1 MLLDYNCDL
10 ILHRT
15 IPLYI
20 GIFDFIV
27 NTGNTRE
34 MENNDRQIELKFQKF
49 FTANFPKVKN
59 FAQMLLKSEAEA
71 EDVAQDVFCK
81 LWLQP
86 EIWLDT
92 DRDLDNYIFIM
103 TRNIVL
109 NIFKHQQIEQEYQDE
124 VIEKTFLYELT
135 EKEEVLNNVYYKEML
150 MIIQLTLE
158 KMPKRRR
165 LIFELSRFRGL
176 SHKEIADKL
185 DVSIR
190 TIEHQVYLALIE
202 LKKILILFLFFSN
215 IFK

>member
-1 MLLDYNCDL
+1 M
-10 ILHRT
+10 
-15 IPLYI
+15 PLYI
-20 GIFDFIV
+20 GIIDFIV

-34 MENNDRQIELKFQKF
+34 MENDDRQIELKFQKF

-92 DRDLDNYIFIM
+92 DKDLDNYLFIL

-124 VIEKTFLYELT
+124 VVERTFLYELT
-135 EKEEVLNNVYYKEML
+135 EKEEILNNVYYKEML
-150 MIIQLTLE
+150 MIVQLTLE

-165 LIFELSRFRGL
+165 LIFKLSRFKGL

-202 LKKILILFLFFSN
+202 LKKILVLLIFFSN

>member
-1 MLLDYNCDL
+1 
-10 ILHRT
+10 
-15 IPLYI
+15 
-20 GIFDFIV
+20 
-27 NTGNTRE
+27 
-34 MENNDRQIELKFQKF
+34 
-49 FTANFPKVKN
+49 
-59 FAQMLLKSEAEA
+59 
-71 EDVAQDVFCK
+71 
-81 LWLQP
+81 
-86 EIWLDT
+86 
-92 DRDLDNYIFIM
+92 M

-109 NIFKHQQIEQEYQDE
+109 NIFKHQQVEQEYQSE
-124 VIEKTFLYELT
+124 VIEKTLLYELT
-135 EKEEVLNNVYYKEML
+135 EKEEILNNVYYKEML

-202 LKKILILFLFFSN
+202 LKKVLLFFIFFSD

>member
-1 MLLDYNCDL
+1 M
-10 ILHRT
+10 
-15 IPLYI
+15 PLYI
-20 GIFDFIV
+20 GIIDFIV

-34 MENNDRQIELKFQKF
+34 MENDDRQIELKFQKF

-92 DRDLDNYIFIM
+92 DKDLDNYLFIL

-124 VIEKTFLYELT
+124 VVERTFLYELT

-150 MIIQLTLE
+150 MIVQLTLE

-165 LIFELSRFRGL
+165 LIFKLSRFKGL

-202 LKKILILFLFFSN
+202 LKKILVLFIFFSN

>member
-1 MLLDYNCDL
+1 
-10 ILHRT
+10 
-15 IPLYI
+15 
-20 GIFDFIV
+20 
-27 NTGNTRE
+27 
-34 MENNDRQIELKFQKF
+34 MENKDKQIELKFQRF

-59 FAQMLLKSEAEA
+59 FAQMLLKSESDA
-71 EDVAQDVFCK
+71 EDVAQEVFCK

-86 EIWLDT
+86 ELWLNNEE
-92 DRDLDNYIFIM
+92 LDNYIFIM

-109 NIFKHQQIEQEYQDE
+109 NIFKHQQIEQEYQAD
-124 VIEKTFLYELT
+124 VIEETFLYELT
-135 EKEEVLNNVYYKEML
+135 EKEEILDNVYYKEML
-150 MIIQLTLE
+150 LLIQLTLE

-185 DVSIR
+185 DVSVR

-202 LKKILILFLFFSN
+202 LKKVLLFFIFFSD

>member
-1 MLLDYNCDL
+1 MQ
-10 ILHRT
+10 
-15 IPLYI
+15 P
-20 GIFDFIV
+20 
-27 NTGNTRE
+27 E
-34 MENNDRQIELKFQKF
+34 
-49 FTANFPKVKN
+49 
-59 FAQMLLKSEAEA
+59 
-71 EDVAQDVFCK
+71 
-81 LWLQP
+81 LWLDNDK
-86 EIWLDT
+86 E
-92 DRDLDNYIFIM
+92 LDNYIFIM

-109 NIFKHQQIEQEYQDE
+109 NIFKHQQVEQEYQTE

-135 EKEEVLNNVYYKEML
+135 EKEEILNSVYYKEML
-150 MIIQLTLE
+150 LIIQLTLE

-202 LKKILILFLFFSN
+202 LKKVLLFFIFFSD

>member
-1 MLLDYNCDL
+1 MQFN
-10 ILHRT
+10 ILRWA

-202 LKKILILFLFFSN
+202 LKKILILFIFFLKY
-215 IFK
+215 F

>member
-1 MLLDYNCDL
+1 
-10 ILHRT
+10 
-15 IPLYI
+15 
-20 GIFDFIV
+20 
-27 NTGNTRE
+27 
-34 MENNDRQIELKFQKF
+34 MENNDRQIELKFQRF
-49 FTANFPKVKN
+49 FTVNFPKVKN
-59 FAQMLLKSEAEA
+59 FAQMLLKSEADA

-86 EIWLDT
+86 ELWLDN
-92 DRDLDNYIFIM
+92 DKELDNYIFIM

-109 NIFKHQQIEQEYQDE
+109 NIFKHQ
-124 VIEKTFLYELT
+124 
-135 EKEEVLNNVYYKEML
+135 KEEILNNVYYKEML

-202 LKKILILFLFFSN
+202 LKKVLLFF
-215 IFK
+215 IFFL

>member
-1 MLLDYNCDL
+1 L
-10 ILHRT
+10 
-15 IPLYI
+15 PLYI
-20 GIFDFIV
+20 GIIDFIV

-34 MENNDRQIELKFQKF
+34 MENDDRQIELKFQKF

-92 DRDLDNYIFIM
+92 DKDLDNYLFIL

-124 VIEKTFLYELT
+124 VVERTFLYELT
-135 EKEEVLNNVYYKEML
+135 EKEEILNNVYYKEML
-150 MIIQLTLE
+150 MIVQLTLE

-165 LIFELSRFRGL
+165 LIFKLSRFKGL

-202 LKKILILFLFFSN
+202 LKKILVLFIFFSN

>member
-1 MLLDYNCDL
+1 L
-10 ILHRT
+10 ILCT
-15 IPLYI
+15 
-20 GIFDFIV
+20 GMFDFIV

-34 MENNDRQIELKFQKF
+34 MENNDRQIELKFQRF

-124 VIEKTFLYELT
+124 VIEKTILYELT

-202 LKKILILFLFFSN
+202 LKKILILFIFFLKY
-215 IFK
+215 F

>member
-1 MLLDYNCDL
+1 MLLDYNCNL
-10 ILHRT
+10 IFAELF
-15 IPLYI
+15 LYI
-20 GIFDFIV
+20 FRIFDFIV

-202 LKKILILFLFFSN
+202 LKKILILFIFFLKY
-215 IFK
+215 F

>member
-1 MLLDYNCDL
+1 M
-10 ILHRT
+10 
-15 IPLYI
+15 PLYI
-20 GIFDFIV
+20 GIIDFIV

-34 MENNDRQIELKFQKF
+34 MENDDRQIELKFQKF

-92 DRDLDNYIFIM
+92 DKDLDNYLFIL

-124 VIEKTFLYELT
+124 VVERTFLYELT
-135 EKEEVLNNVYYKEML
+135 EKEEILNNVYYKEML

-202 LKKILILFLFFSN
+202 LKKVLLFF
-215 IFK
+215 IFFL

>member
-1 MLLDYNCDL
+1 MQFN
-10 ILHRT
+10 ILHWA

-59 FAQMLLKSEAEA
+59 FAQILLKSEAEA

-202 LKKILILFLFFSN
+202 LKKILILFIFFLKY
-215 IFK
+215 F

>member
-1 MLLDYNCDL
+1 
-10 ILHRT
+10 
-15 IPLYI
+15 
-20 GIFDFIV
+20 
-27 NTGNTRE
+27 
-34 MENNDRQIELKFQKF
+34 MENNDRQIELKFQRF
-49 FTANFPKVKN
+49 FTVNFPKVKN
-59 FAQMLLKSEAEA
+59 FAQMLLKSEADA

-86 EIWLDT
+86 ELWLDN
-92 DRDLDNYIFIM
+92 DKELDNYIFIM
-103 TRNIVL
+103 TRN
-109 NIFKHQQIEQEYQDE
+109 QSE
-124 VIEKTFLYELT
+124 VIENTLLYELT
-135 EKEEVLNNVYYKEML
+135 EKEEILNNVYYKEML

-202 LKKILILFLFFSN
+202 LKKVLLFF
-215 IFK
+215 IFFL

>member
-1 MLLDYNCDL
+1 M
-10 ILHRT
+10 
-15 IPLYI
+15 
-20 GIFDFIV
+20 
-27 NTGNTRE
+27 GND
-34 MENNDRQIELKFQKF
+34 DRQIELKFQKF
-49 FTANFPKVKN
+49 FTINFPKVKN

-92 DRDLDNYIFIM
+92 DKDLDNYIFIM

-124 VIEKTFLYELT
+124 VVEKTFLYELT
-135 EKEEVLNNVYYKEML
+135 EKEEILDNVYYKEML

-165 LIFELSRFRGL
+165 LIFELSRFKGL

-185 DVSIR
+185 DISIR

-202 LKKILILFLFFSN
+202 LKKILVLFIFFSN

>member
-1 MLLDYNCDL
+1 
-10 ILHRT
+10 
-15 IPLYI
+15 
-20 GIFDFIV
+20 
-27 NTGNTRE
+27 
-34 MENNDRQIELKFQKF
+34 
-49 FTANFPKVKN
+49 
-59 FAQMLLKSEAEA
+59 MLLKSEADA

-86 EIWLDT
+86 ELWLGNDKE
-92 DRDLDNYIFIM
+92 LDNYIFIM

-109 NIFKHQQIEQEYQDE
+109 NIFKHQQVEQEYQTE

-135 EKEEVLNNVYYKEML
+135 EKEEILNSVYYKEML
-150 MIIQLTLE
+150 LIIQLTLE

-202 LKKILILFLFFSN
+202 LKKVLLFF
-215 IFK
+215 IFFL